1 MTLPSKHLKLSV
13 VLLSALGVLA
23 AMLLGG
29 GVRQAEAAP
38 VNCPTFRVLH
48 NDRIGELNLP
58 KGNYNVTVLNGAR
71 LSCTQSSALFARFL
85 QDWNGVLP
93 KPWVLNVRTATF
105 TRGRNSDTGFEVRKA
120 GGGGG
125 GGGGDQTRMS
135 CPGYFTVVHNDS
147 IGSFKVPRGRYR
159 LTLLSPRMIS
169 CTTAFNRFREFLYDY
184 DGVLPRPWVLDQQKA
199 AFTLGRNGKVGFNIN
214 QVYGPSPKPTPSG
227 KAVRC
232 PATFTVLNNDRIGA
246 LRLPK
251 GPYYVTVGRNL
262 KCPASSVLFGQF
274 LERTDGNLPRPW
286 KLNASAATFSKAGGP
301 GVWFRVQKA
310 N

>member
-1 MTLPSKHLKLSV
+1 MCCRSPGCLTCAPRPSRAAATPTSV
-13 VLLSALGVLA
+13 SGSAE
-23 AMLLGG
+23 GG
-29 GVRQAEAAP
+29 
-38 VNCPTFRVLH
+38 
-48 NDRIGELNLP
+48 
-58 KGNYNVTVLNGAR
+58 
-71 LSCTQSSALFARFL
+71 S
-85 QDWNGVLP
+85 
-93 KPWVLNVRTATF
+93 
-105 TRGRNSDTGFEVRKA
+105 

-125 GGGGDQTRMS
+125 GGQTRKS

-159 LTLLSPRMIS
+159 LTLLSPRKIT

-184 DGVLPRPWVLDQQKA
+184 DGVLPRPWVLDRQKA

-214 QVYGPSPKPTPSG
+214 KLYGPSPKPKPSG

-232 PATFTVLNNDRIGA
+232 PATFAVLNNDRIGA
-246 LRLPK
+246 LRLPR

-262 KCPASSVLFGQF
+262 KCPASSVLFRQF
-274 LERTDGNLPRPW
+274 LNRPDGNLPRPW
-286 KLNASAATFSKAGGP
+286 RLNAPKATFWKAGGP